1 MRSTFILAIVM
12 FSAAFAT
19 GQVLD
24 TDQKED
30 RKYLEDQFYM
40 GLTYNFTTKLPSG
53 VSQRNLSYGL
63 QAGFIKDIPL
73 SYDRTFGLG
82 IGFGYAMNSYYT
94 NLLASQQGTQLEYS
108 VLDGDADFKRNKIAT
123 HVLEFPFQFRWRN
136 STPKEYKFWRVYT
149 GIKAGYVFDG
159 RSKFV
164 SSTDRIVFVNK
175 DIRDFQYGLTLN
187 VGYNTFNIHIYYAIS
202 PLFKDGVMEES
213 GENIELKPL
222 NVGLI
227 FYIL

>member
-12 FSAAFAT
+12 FSTAFAT

-24 TDQKED
+24 SNQKED
-30 RKYLEDQFYM
+30 RKYLEDQFYL
-40 GLTYNFTTKLPSG
+40 GLTYNFATKLPSG

-63 QAGFIKDIPL
+63 QGGFIKDIPL

-82 IGFGYAMNSYYT
+82 IGFGYGINSYYT
-94 NLLASQQGTQLEYS
+94 NLLASQQDSQIEYS
-108 VLDGDADFKRNKIAT
+108 VLDSNSDFKRNKIAT
-123 HVLEFPFQFRWRN
+123 HVLEFPFQLRWRN
-136 STPKEYKFWRVYT
+136 STPEEYKFWRIYT
-149 GIKAGYVFDG
+149 GIKVGYVFDG

-164 SSTDRIVFVNK
+164 SSTDRIVLVNK

-187 VGYNTFNIHIYYAIS
+187 VGYNTFNIHFYYAIS
-202 PLFKDGVMEES
+202 SLFKDGIMEQS
-213 GENIELKPL
+213 GETIELKPL
-222 NVGLI
+222 KVGLI